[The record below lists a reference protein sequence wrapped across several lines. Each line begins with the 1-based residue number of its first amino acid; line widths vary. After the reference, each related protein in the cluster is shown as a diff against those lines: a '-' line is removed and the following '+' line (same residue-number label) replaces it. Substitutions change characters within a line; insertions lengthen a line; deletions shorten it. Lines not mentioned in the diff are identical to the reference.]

1 MHKVPGRLC
10 RIFSRGTRG
19 RWGTFTRTRGLR
31 WVMVGGCSRVRPA
44 PNTRHAVRL
53 VTAARYGRAHTET
66 SKSDSE
72 VPRETRTMTQGGLVE
87 IVSGTLEEVPFRCQ
101 RIDGLYKK
109 IYKNEEESRI
119 E

>member
-1 MHKVPGRLC
+1 
-10 RIFSRGTRG
+10 
-19 RWGTFTRTRGLR
+19 
-31 WVMVGGCSRVRPA
+31 
-44 PNTRHAVRL
+44 
-53 VTAARYGRAHTET
+53 
-66 SKSDSE
+66 
-72 VPRETRTMTQGGLVE
+72 MTQGGLVE